1 MRANIPDELI
11 KAINEKIYLD
21 LELHIL
27 QKKLTEANDQGK
39 EGFAEYL
46 NKVIL
51 KVISQRRS
59 NNEYLRKH
67 GVKVREPEELDDMF
81 VRYYYSVQS
90 DLGGYKEGYEQFWK
104 SAMTYNL
111 RKRMNKYFNFK
122 GG

>member
-1 MRANIPDELI
+1 MRAAISDDLL

-27 QKKLTEANDQGK
+27 QKKLTEANDQVK

-46 NKVIL
+46 NRLIF
-51 KVISQRRS
+51 KVISERRV
-59 NNEYLRKH
+59 NNNYLHKH
-67 GVKVREPEELDDMF
+67 GVKVGEPEELDNMF

-90 DLGGYKEGYEQFWK
+90 DLGGFKEGYEQFWK
-104 SAMTYNL
+104 SAMKFNL
-111 RKRMNKYFNFK
+111 KKRMSKYFK

>member
-1 MRANIPDELI
+1 MRANISDDLI

-27 QKKLTEANDQGK
+27 QKKLIEAESQGK
-39 EGFAEYL
+39 TGFAEYL
-46 NKVIL
+46 NKLIL
-51 KVISQRRS
+51 KVTSERRV
-59 NNEYLRKH
+59 NNNYLHKY

-104 SAMTYNL
+104 SAMTFNL
-111 RKRMNKYFNFK
+111 KKRMSKYFK